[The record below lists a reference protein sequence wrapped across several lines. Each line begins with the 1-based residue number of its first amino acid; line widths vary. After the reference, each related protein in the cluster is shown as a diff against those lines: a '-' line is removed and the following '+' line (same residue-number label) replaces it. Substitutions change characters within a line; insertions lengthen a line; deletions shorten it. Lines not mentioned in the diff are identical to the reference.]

1 MIDMTDCFLM
11 EPQPC
16 DLFEFSDAVESF
28 DPNVEYI
35 PGPAGPQGPQGPP
48 GAPGEY
54 GPQNPP
60 PYPVTSVDGKTG
72 AVQILPQGGAAGQ
85 VLKKRTAD
93 DGDVEWADGGGGGSG
108 TVTAEDVGTVTPPD
122 PFLLSVS
129 EGGTGAD
136 NAAGARSNL
145 GAAAAA
151 DLAALILTPTA
162 AFAIPAE
169 GASVSYDLPGLTD
182 KHELVR
188 WNFSASAEN
197 APPVDLTW
205 TTAAGYFTIT
215 NTGGTTAESILPVF
229 ALPAA
234 VAITNH

>member
-1 MIDMTDCFLM
+1 MIDMTDCFIM
-11 EPQPC
+11 EQQPC
-16 DLFEFSDAVESF
+16 EGFEVEDSVEEF

-35 PGPAGPQGPQGPP
+35 PGPPGPRGDPGPQGI
-48 GAPGEY
+48 PGEY
-54 GPQNPP
+54 SSSNPP
-60 PYPVTSVDGKTG
+60 PYPVTSVDGQTG
-72 AVQILPQGGAAGQ
+72 AVVILPQGGAAGQ
-85 VLKKRTAD
+85 VLKKHSAA

-129 EGGTGAD
+129 EGGTGAGT
-136 NAAGARSNL
+136 AAGARANL

-197 APPVDLTW
+197 APPVDLAW
-205 TTAAGYFTIT
+205 TTADGYFTIA
-215 NTGGTTAESILPVF
+215 NTGGTTAESIRPFF
-229 ALPAA
+229 ALPTA